1 MAAELPAGVNVVHCQ
16 QLNPKCKSDST
27 VAVLAPA
34 PDLHPVYI
42 EYKDIILSQLHLQ
55 QLN

>member
-34 PDLHPVYI
+34 LDLHPVYV